1 MAKPAKRIKSAAAA
15 YVPQNRDA
23 VITDIKRI
31 GDLQREA
38 SRLETE
44 MNDAIAEI
52 TEKFAAR
59 IAPIKTDIE
68 TLSKGVQG
76 WCEANRDEL
85 TNGGKVKTA
94 NLVTGDVSWRVRPP
108 SVSIRGMDAVMETRS
123 ALACNALFARSRK
136 STRRRFYWNQKPS
149 QVLPELRLNR
159 ELKIFPLFHLNRKP
173 VFNTTINI

>member
-1 MAKPAKRIKSAAAA
+1 
-15 YVPQNRDA
+15 
-23 VITDIKRI
+23 
-31 GDLQREA
+31 
-38 SRLETE
+38 RLETE

-108 SVSIRGMDAVMETRS
+108 SVSIRGMDAVMETLERLGLQRFIRTKQEINKE
-123 ALACNALFARSRK
+123 AILLEPKAVAGVAGITVK
-136 STRRRFYWNQKPS
+136 SGIEDFSIIPFEQ
-149 QVLPELRLNR
+149 EAG
-159 ELKIFPLFHLNRKP
+159 I
-173 VFNTTINI
+173 

>member
-59 IAPIKTDIE
+59 ITPIKTDIE

-94 NLVTGDVSWRVRPP
+94 NLVTGDVSWRQRPP
-108 SVSIRGMDAVMETRS
+108 SVSIRGVDAVMETLERLGLQRFIRTKQEINKE
-123 ALACNALFARSRK
+123 AILLEPKAVAGVAGITVK
-136 STRRRFYWNQKPS
+136 SGIEDFSIIPFEQ
-149 QVLPELRLNR
+149 EAG
-159 ELKIFPLFHLNRKP
+159 I
-173 VFNTTINI
+173 

>member
-59 IAPIKTDIE
+59 IAPLKSDIE

-108 SVSIRGMDAVMETRS
+108 SVSIRGMYAVMETLERLGLQRFIRTKQEINKE
-123 ALACNALFARSRK
+123 AILNEPGAVAGVAGITVK
-136 STRRRFYWNQKPS
+136 SGIEDFSIIPFEQ
-149 QVLPELRLNR
+149 EAG
-159 ELKIFPLFHLNRKP
+159 I
-173 VFNTTINI
+173 

>member
-1 MAKPAKRIKSAAAA
+1 KRIKSAAAA

-59 IAPIKTDIE
+59 IAPLKTDIE

-108 SVSIRGMDAVMETRS
+108 SVSIRGMDAVMETLERLGLQRFIRTKQEINKE
-123 ALACNALFARSRK
+123 AILNEPGAVAGVAGITVK
-136 STRRRFYWNQKPS
+136 SGIEDFSIIPFEQ
-149 QVLPELRLNR
+149 EAG
-159 ELKIFPLFHLNRKP
+159 I
-173 VFNTTINI
+173 

>member
-1 MAKPAKRIKSAAAA
+1 KSAAAA

-59 IAPIKTDIE
+59 IAPLKTDIE

-108 SVSIRGMDAVMETRS
+108 SVSIRGMDAVMETLERLGLQRFIRTKQEINKE
-123 ALACNALFARSRK
+123 AILNEPGAVAGVAGITVK
-136 STRRRFYWNQKPS
+136 SGIEDFSIIPFEQ
-149 QVLPELRLNR
+149 EAG
-159 ELKIFPLFHLNRKP
+159 I
-173 VFNTTINI
+173 

>member
-1 MAKPAKRIKSAAAA
+1 MARQAKRIKSAAAA

-23 VITDIKRI
+23 VIIDIKRI

-59 IAPIKTDIE
+59 IAPLKTDIE

-108 SVSIRGMDAVMETRS
+108 SVSIRGMDAVMETLERLGLQRFIRTKQEINKE
-123 ALACNALFARSRK
+123 AILLEPKAVAGVAGITVK
-136 STRRRFYWNQKPS
+136 SGIEDFSIIPFEQ
-149 QVLPELRLNR
+149 EAG
-159 ELKIFPLFHLNRKP
+159 I
-173 VFNTTINI
+173 

>member
-1 MAKPAKRIKSAAAA
+1 
-15 YVPQNRDA
+15 
-23 VITDIKRI
+23 KRI

-94 NLVTGDVSWRVRPP
+94 NLVTGDVSWRQRPP
-108 SVSIRGMDAVMETRS
+108 SVSIRGVDAVMETLERLGLQRFIRTKQEINKE
-123 ALACNALFARSRK
+123 AILLEPKAVAGVAGITVK
-136 STRRRFYWNQKPS
+136 SGIEDFSIIPFEQ
-149 QVLPELRLNR
+149 EAG
-159 ELKIFPLFHLNRKP
+159 I
-173 VFNTTINI
+173 

>member
-1 MAKPAKRIKSAAAA
+1 
-15 YVPQNRDA
+15 
-23 VITDIKRI
+23 
-31 GDLQREA
+31 QREA

-108 SVSIRGMDAVMETRS
+108 SVSIRGMDAVMETLERLGLQRFIRTKQEINKE
-123 ALACNALFARSRK
+123 AILLEPKAVAGVAGITVK
-136 STRRRFYWNQKPS
+136 SGIEDFSIIPFEQ
-149 QVLPELRLNR
+149 EAG
-159 ELKIFPLFHLNRKP
+159 I
-173 VFNTTINI
+173 

>member
-59 IAPIKTDIE
+59 IAPLKTDIE

-94 NLVTGDVSWRVRPP
+94 NLVTGDVSWRQRPP
-108 SVSIRGMDAVMETRS
+108 SVSIRSVDAVMETLERLGLQRFIRTKQEINKE
-123 ALACNALFARSRK
+123 AILLEPKAVAGVAGITVK
-136 STRRRFYWNQKPS
+136 SGIEDFSIIPFEQDAG
-149 QVLPELRLNR
+149 
-159 ELKIFPLFHLNRKP
+159 I
-173 VFNTTINI
+173 

>member
-59 IAPIKTDIE
+59 IAPLKTDIE

-94 NLVTGDVSWRVRPP
+94 NLVTGDVSWRQRPP
-108 SVSIRGMDAVMETRS
+108 SVSIRGVDAVMETLER
-123 ALACNALFARSRK
+123 LGLQ
-136 STRRRFYWNQKPS
+136 RFIRTKQ
-149 QVLPELRLNR
+149 EINR
-159 ELKIFPLFHLNRKP
+159 EAILLEPKAVAGVAGITVKSGIEDFSIIPFE
-173 VFNTTINI
+173 

>member
-68 TLSKGVQG
+68 TFSKGVQG

-108 SVSIRGMDAVMETRS
+108 SVSIRGMDAVMETLERLGLQRFIRTKQEINKE
-123 ALACNALFARSRK
+123 AILLEPKAVAGVAGITVK
-136 STRRRFYWNQKPS
+136 SGIEDFSIIPFEQ
-149 QVLPELRLNR
+149 EAG
-159 ELKIFPLFHLNRKP
+159 I
-173 VFNTTINI
+173 

>member
-76 WCEANRDEL
+76 WCEANRGEL

-94 NLVTGDVSWRVRPP
+94 NLVTGDVSWRQRPP
-108 SVSIRGMDAVMETRS
+108 SVSIRGMDAVMETLERLGLHRFIRTKQEINKE
-123 ALACNALFARSRK
+123 AILLEPKAVAGVAGITVK
-136 STRRRFYWNQKPS
+136 SGIEDFSIIPFEQ
-149 QVLPELRLNR
+149 EAG
-159 ELKIFPLFHLNRKP
+159 I
-173 VFNTTINI
+173 

>member
-52 TEKFAAR
+52 TEKYASQ
-59 IAPIKTDIE
+59 IAPLKTSIE

-85 TNGGKVKTA
+85 TSGGKVKTA

-108 SVSIRGMDAVMETRS
+108 SVSIRGMDAVMETLERLGLQRFIRTKQEINKE
-123 ALACNALFARSRK
+123 AILLEPKAVAGVAGITVK
-136 STRRRFYWNQKPS
+136 SGIEDFSIIPFEQ
-149 QVLPELRLNR
+149 EAG
-159 ELKIFPLFHLNRKP
+159 I
-173 VFNTTINI
+173 

>member
-1 MAKPAKRIKSAAAA
+1 
-15 YVPQNRDA
+15 
-23 VITDIKRI
+23 I

-108 SVSIRGMDAVMETRS
+108 SVSIRGMDAVMETLERLGLQRFIRTKQEINKE
-123 ALACNALFARSRK
+123 AILLEPKAVAGVAGITVK
-136 STRRRFYWNQKPS
+136 SGIEDFSIIPFEQ
-149 QVLPELRLNR
+149 EAG
-159 ELKIFPLFHLNRKP
+159 I
-173 VFNTTINI
+173 

>member
-1 MAKPAKRIKSAAAA
+1 M
-15 YVPQNRDA
+15 
-23 VITDIKRI
+23 KRI

-108 SVSIRGMDAVMETRS
+108 SVSIRGMDAVMETLERLGLQRFIRTKQEINKE
-123 ALACNALFARSRK
+123 AILLEPKAVAGVAGITVK
-136 STRRRFYWNQKPS
+136 SGIEDFSIIPFEQ
-149 QVLPELRLNR
+149 EAG
-159 ELKIFPLFHLNRKP
+159 I
-173 VFNTTINI
+173 

>member
-59 IAPIKTDIE
+59 IAPLKSDIE

-108 SVSIRGMDAVMETRS
+108 SVSIRGMDAVMETLERLGLQRFIRTKQEINKE
-123 ALACNALFARSRK
+123 AILNEPGAVAGVAGITVK
-136 STRRRFYWNQKPS
+136 SGIEDFSIIPFEQ
-149 QVLPELRLNR
+149 EAG
-159 ELKIFPLFHLNRKP
+159 
-173 VFNTTINI
+173 

>member
-59 IAPIKTDIE
+59 IAPLKTDIE

-108 SVSIRGMDAVMETRS
+108 SVSIRGMDAVMETLERLGLQRFIRTKQEINKK
-123 ALACNALFARSRK
+123 AILNEPGAVAGVAGITVK
-136 STRRRFYWNQKPS
+136 SGIEDFSIIPFEQ
-149 QVLPELRLNR
+149 EAG
-159 ELKIFPLFHLNRKP
+159 I
-173 VFNTTINI
+173 

>member
-52 TEKFAAR
+52 TEKYASQ
-59 IAPIKTDIE
+59 IAPLKTSIE

-94 NLVTGDVSWRVRPP
+94 NLVTGDVSWRQRPP
-108 SVSIRGMDAVMETRS
+108 SVSIRGVDAVMETLERLGLQRFIRTKQEINKE
-123 ALACNALFARSRK
+123 AILLEPKAVAGVAGITVK
-136 STRRRFYWNQKPS
+136 SGIEDFSIIPFEQ
-149 QVLPELRLNR
+149 EAG
-159 ELKIFPLFHLNRKP
+159 I
-173 VFNTTINI
+173 

>member
-1 MAKPAKRIKSAAAA
+1 MAKPAKRIKKCRSGLCAT
-15 YVPQNRDA
+15 NRDA

-108 SVSIRGMDAVMETRS
+108 SVSIRGMDAVMETLERLGLQRFIRTKQEINKE
-123 ALACNALFARSRK
+123 AILLEPKAVAGVAGITVK
-136 STRRRFYWNQKPS
+136 SGIEDFSIIPFEQ
-149 QVLPELRLNR
+149 EAG
-159 ELKIFPLFHLNRKP
+159 I
-173 VFNTTINI
+173 

>member
-15 YVPQNRDA
+15 YVPQSRDA
-23 VITDIKRI
+23 VVCDIRRI

-38 SRLETE
+38 ARLETE

-52 TEKFAAR
+52 TEKYASQ
-59 IAPIKTDIE
+59 IAPLKTGIE

-94 NLVTGDVSWRVRPP
+94 NLVTGDVSWRQRPP
-108 SVSIRGMDAVMETRS
+108 
-123 ALACNALFARSRK
+123 
-136 STRRRFYWNQKPS
+136 
-149 QVLPELRLNR
+149 
-159 ELKIFPLFHLNRKP
+159 
-173 VFNTTINI
+173 

>member
-59 IAPIKTDIE
+59 IAPLKTDIE

-94 NLVTGDVSWRVRPP
+94 NLVTGDVSWRQRPP
-108 SVSIRGMDAVMETRS
+108 SVSIRGVDAVMETLERLGLQRFIRTKQEINKE
-123 ALACNALFARSRK
+123 AILLEPKAVAGVAGITVK
-136 STRRRFYWNQKPS
+136 SGIEDFSIIPFEQDAG
-149 QVLPELRLNR
+149 
-159 ELKIFPLFHLNRKP
+159 I
-173 VFNTTINI
+173 

>member
-1 MAKPAKRIKSAAAA
+1 
-15 YVPQNRDA
+15 
-23 VITDIKRI
+23 
-31 GDLQREA
+31 

-108 SVSIRGMDAVMETRS
+108 SVSIRGMDAVMETLERLGLQRFIRTKQEINKE
-123 ALACNALFARSRK
+123 AILLEPKAVAGVAGITVK
-136 STRRRFYWNQKPS
+136 SGIEDFSIIPFEQ
-149 QVLPELRLNR
+149 EAG
-159 ELKIFPLFHLNRKP
+159 I
-173 VFNTTINI
+173 

>member
-1 MAKPAKRIKSAAAA
+1 
-15 YVPQNRDA
+15 
-23 VITDIKRI
+23 ITDIKRI

-76 WCEANRDEL
+76 WCEVNRDEL
-85 TNGGKVKTA
+85 TSGGKVKTA

-108 SVSIRGMDAVMETRS
+108 SVSIRGMDAVMETLERLGLQRFIRTKQEINKE
-123 ALACNALFARSRK
+123 AILLEPKAVAGVAGITVK
-136 STRRRFYWNQKPS
+136 SGIEDFSIIPFEQ
-149 QVLPELRLNR
+149 EAG
-159 ELKIFPLFHLNRKP
+159 I
-173 VFNTTINI
+173 

>member
-59 IAPIKTDIE
+59 IAPIKPILKPFQKAFRD
-68 TLSKGVQG
+68 GVKRT
-76 WCEANRDEL
+76 A
-85 TNGGKVKTA
+85 TN
-94 NLVTGDVSWRVRPP
+94 
-108 SVSIRGMDAVMETRS
+108 
-123 ALACNALFARSRK
+123 
-136 STRRRFYWNQKPS
+136 
-149 QVLPELRLNR
+149 
-159 ELKIFPLFHLNRKP
+159 
-173 VFNTTINI
+173 